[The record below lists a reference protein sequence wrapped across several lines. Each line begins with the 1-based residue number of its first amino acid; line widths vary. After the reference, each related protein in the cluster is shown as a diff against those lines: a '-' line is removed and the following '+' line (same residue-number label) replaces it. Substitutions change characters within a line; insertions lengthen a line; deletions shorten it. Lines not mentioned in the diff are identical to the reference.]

1 LCQIETTKQ
10 RARCFLPYKTQA
22 AAEFEINRVNDLQKL
37 GEFVHLNIPFEP
49 GFLKN
54 ELPVLLYL
62 SEELLVRLKDWFI
75 FVRNLKNRFNKPPV
89 KNFFSKLNNY
99 DNIIEEISA
108 NIDDDEQI
116 RDKASDELY
125 NIRRHKRKIKNKIR
139 ETLNNLLI
147 NRSNLFTDTNI
158 VERDGRYVLPVKRN
172 FKKDV
177 HGVVHSYSNSGETVF
192 IEPIGITDDYA
203 QFVELNEREKQE
215 IEKILKKLTNIIRS
229 RMHDIEQDI
238 ETIIDFDL
246 LFAKARFA
254 EDLNAT
260 IPIFSDHLNIVNGFH
275 PILKRVNENVVKL
288 NLKMNSKKRI
298 LLISG
303 PNAGGKTVVL
313 KTVGVIE
320 LMAKCGLFIPAEEG
334 TTIPFYD
341 DVYSDIGDEQSI
353 ESRLSTFAA
362 HINQIKEALNG
373 SENSLVLLDELMS
386 QTSVEEGS
394 ALAAAIMEEFVQKK
408 STVLAT
414 THNEDL
420 KIFVSRRSDMIN
432 GGMEFTDRPT
442 YRFILGVPQP
452 SNALKLA
459 SNLGISKSVIENA
472 LRYIDK
478 DKMSLNKLFEDLSKE
493 LKAVQEE
500 RQKLSVLIQDYE
512 SRFKELNA
520 KKKKEL
526 EKLKTKYKKEL
537 IQAKRSVEKL
547 IKELK
552 KQGPKPE
559 AVHEMRQFFNEKF
572 HIDEVHERYYPQIG
586 EIVRIR
592 DLKRVGQVIEEQ
604 GDKFKVSLENIYY
617 WVDSRDIESIKA
629 NN

>member
-1 LCQIETTKQ
+1 
-10 RARCFLPYKTQA
+10 
-22 AAEFEINRVNDLQKL
+22 
-37 GEFVHLNIPFEP
+37 
-49 GFLKN
+49 
-54 ELPVLLYL
+54 
-62 SEELLVRLKDWFI
+62 
-75 FVRNLKNRFNKPPV
+75 
-89 KNFFSKLNNY
+89 
-99 DNIIEEISA
+99 
-108 NIDDDEQI
+108 
-116 RDKASDELY
+116 
-125 NIRRHKRKIKNKIR
+125 
-139 ETLNNLLI
+139 
-147 NRSNLFTDTNI
+147 
-158 VERDGRYVLPVKRN
+158 
-172 FKKDV
+172 
-177 HGVVHSYSNSGETVF
+177 
-192 IEPIGITDDYA
+192 
-203 QFVELNEREKQE
+203 
-215 IEKILKKLTNIIRS
+215 
-229 RMHDIEQDI
+229 
-238 ETIIDFDL
+238 
-246 LFAKARFA
+246 
-254 EDLNAT
+254 
-260 IPIFSDHLNIVNGFH
+260 VNGFH

-537 IQAKRSVEKL
+537 IQAKRSVEKF
-547 IKELK
+547 IIHK
-552 KQGPKPE
+552 
-559 AVHEMRQFFNEKF
+559 
-572 HIDEVHERYYPQIG
+572 
-586 EIVRIR
+586 
-592 DLKRVGQVIEEQ
+592 
-604 GDKFKVSLENIYY
+604 
-617 WVDSRDIESIKA
+617 
-629 NN
+629 